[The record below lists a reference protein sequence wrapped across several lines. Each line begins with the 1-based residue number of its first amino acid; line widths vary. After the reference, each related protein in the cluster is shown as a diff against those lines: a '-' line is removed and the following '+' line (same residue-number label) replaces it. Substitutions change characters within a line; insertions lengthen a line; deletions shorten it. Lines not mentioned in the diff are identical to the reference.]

1 MKMVYKMI
9 LVFSVIAAL
18 AGFECILNCSCNLVA
33 YPVPQRTQMLDNTKL
48 EEPKKLT
55 LLVYMAAD
63 NDLERYALQNLKAL
77 EQADFYRIN
86 VLVLLDR
93 AENYDETNENW
104 TDTRLFEVMHD
115 NTNGNSIVSKR
126 LDCPPLGLSKD
137 SPSELDMII
146 ELEPEVSGS

>member
-33 YPVPQRTQMLDNTKL
+33 YPVPQRTQMLDNTKI

-126 LDCPPLGLSKD
+126 LG
-137 SPSELDMII
+137 
-146 ELEPEVSGS
+146 